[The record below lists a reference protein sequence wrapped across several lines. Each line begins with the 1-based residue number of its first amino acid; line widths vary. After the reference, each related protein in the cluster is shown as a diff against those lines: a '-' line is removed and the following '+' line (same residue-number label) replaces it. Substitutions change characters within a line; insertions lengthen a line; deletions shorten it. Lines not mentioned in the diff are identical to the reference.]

1 MRYEVLARCWWQY
14 IIELP
19 EDGKLNWRNFKVVKI
34 VTDTG
39 ADIPAELLKQLN
51 ITAVPLYIYF
61 GEKVYKD
68 GVDIGPDELYKRLVE
83 GPVHPT
89 TTQPMP
95 ADFIRVYQEIAKE
108 TDEIVSIHLSSKVSG
123 TYNSALQ
130 GKESLEDKCRI
141 EVIDSNSL
149 SMGVG
154 MVTLAAARIAQAGGT
169 LQQVVEEAN
178 KCIKKTQLMA
188 VLATLKYLLA
198 GGRITKAR
206 ATIGSLL
213 HVKPLLTMHE
223 GELIQAGLA
232 RSYAKGIDKLYEF
245 VKNTKNIKEMAIV
258 NSTVPEEADLLKKR
272 LSSIIAEEKI
282 FMARISAALGVHG
295 GPGTLIAAVMQE

>member
-1 MRYEVLARCWWQY
+1 MT
-14 IIELP
+14 
-19 EDGKLNWRNFKVVKI
+19 VKI

-39 ADIPAELLKQLN
+39 ADIPTDLLKDLN

-61 GEKVYKD
+61 GDKVYKD
-68 GVDIGPDELYKRLVE
+68 GVDIGPDELYKRLVD
-83 GPVHPT
+83 GPIHPT
-89 TTQPMP
+89 TTQPIP
-95 ADFIRVYQEIAKE
+95 ADFTDAYQEIAKE

-123 TYNSALQ
+123 TYNSAIL
-130 GKESLEDKCRI
+130 GKESLKDKCHI
-141 EVIDSNSL
+141 EVVDSTSL
-149 SMGVG
+149 SMGLG
-154 MVTLAAARIAQAGGT
+154 LITLAAARVAQAGGT

-178 KCIKKTQLMA
+178 KCSKKTQMMA

-245 VKNTKNIKEMAIV
+245 VKNTKNIREMAIV
-258 NSTVPEEADLLKKR
+258 HSTVAEEADLLKKR
-272 LSSIIAEEKI
+272 LSSVVAEEKI
-282 FMARISAALGVHG
+282 IMARISAALGVHG
-295 GPGTLIAAVMQE
+295 GPGTLIAAVRQE